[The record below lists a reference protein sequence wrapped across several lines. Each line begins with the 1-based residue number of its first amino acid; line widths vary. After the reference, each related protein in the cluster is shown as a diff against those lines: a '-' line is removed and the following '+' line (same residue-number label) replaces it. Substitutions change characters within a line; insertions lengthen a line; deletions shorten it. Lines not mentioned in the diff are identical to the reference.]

1 MARRSEE
8 PHHQV
13 FRRVGEV
20 IIKQL
25 NLSDEA
31 LVSRL
36 ITKGCIS
43 GKTRAK
49 YTGQAKMARQKFVC
63 RLQNQPYKVFLAF
76 VECLKEDAKY
86 SELVAMVEAILAEHN
101 GTPAASTTDI
111 LSATTTSIQTDK
123 NVLLGPSLITA
134 AG

>member
-1 MARRSEE
+1 MAERSEE
-8 PHHQV
+8 PHHLV
-13 FRRVGEV
+13 FLRVGDV

-43 GKTRAK
+43 EKTRAK
-49 YTGQAKMARQKFVC
+49 YTGRTKMARQRFIN

-86 SELVAMVEAILAEHN
+86 SELVAMVEAILTEYN
-101 GTPAASTTDI
+101 STPAPSTADI
-111 LSATTTSIQTDK
+111 ASATTPSTQTDK
-123 NVLLGPSLITA
+123 NELVGPSLTTA
-134 AG
+134 G